1 MNKKELLIQAAEI
14 IRDQASKDLEQIV
27 SECHPASESYELRM
41 KKNELYTDTVD
52 GLIELIKAEV

>member
-14 IRDQASKDLEQIV
+14 IRNEAQKDLKRIV
-27 SECHPASESYELRM
+27 SEYNTNDDTFDLEM

-52 GLIELIKAEV
+52 GLIEMIKEVQ